1 MDLLI
6 AEDDR
11 TQRRM
16 LTHVLERMGHGVVA
30 VSDGCAAWEILS
42 GLAAPRMAIL
52 DWMMPGLEGPEICR
66 RVRALETTDPPYLV
80 LLTARDDEE
89 SVVEGLELGADDYLT
104 KPFNVNELRARL
116 GVAERTLAL
125 QSRLNRVTRALSR
138 EAARDSLTGLYNRR
152 TILRLLGREMEAG
165 SPTAASFS
173 VGLADI
179 DHFKR
184 VNDAGGHQVGDDV
197 LRRVARVMADALGE
211 DDILGRYGGEEFLII
226 ARGSVGIFEE
236 MRRLVSQ
243 RPLPTRGAPQRVTIS
258 IGVAGCK
265 DHASVDALMGCA
277 DAALYAAKR
286 AGRDRVIVYAADDC
300 PGTSPGAASPREGR

>member
-1 MDLLI
+1 MKILVI
-6 AEDDR
+6 EDDR
-11 TQRRM
+11 IVRT
-16 LTHVLERMGHGVVA
+16 LVKHVLENEGHEITVADRADTGERMALEDDFEIIILDLGLPDRSGLEV
-30 VSDGCAAWEILS
+30 CKTLRENNITTPILILS
-42 GLAAPRMAIL
+42 AYQNTDTKIAGLN
-52 DWMMPGLEGPEICR
+52 
-66 RVRALETTDPPYLV
+66 T
-80 LLTARDDEE
+80 
-89 SVVEGLELGADDYLT
+89 GADDYLT